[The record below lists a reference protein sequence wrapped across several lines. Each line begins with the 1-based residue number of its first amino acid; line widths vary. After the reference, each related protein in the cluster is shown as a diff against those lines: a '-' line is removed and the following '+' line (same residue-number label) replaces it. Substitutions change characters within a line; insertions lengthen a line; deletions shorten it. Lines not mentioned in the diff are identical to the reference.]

1 MLPRHF
7 AARRPS
13 QGTPLEI
20 LPPALWLAHGFL
32 IGEPTTHIEGRPAFT
47 PYIQLGGKYYEGSEP
62 MTAGSFVRLMCELWT
77 DIMSPVSR
85 LILCG
90 ARSGDHSL
98 VSVDRDEPPLA
109 RRPTG

>member
-20 LPPALWLAHGFL
+20 LPPVLWLAHGFL
-32 IGEPTTHIEGRPAFT
+32 IGEPTTHIDGRPAFT

-62 MTAGSFVRLMCELWT
+62 MTGREFRALDVRTVGLT
-77 DIMSPVSR
+77 S
-85 LILCG
+85 
-90 ARSGDHSL
+90 
-98 VSVDRDEPPLA
+98 
-109 RRPTG
+109 